1 MRSVRAAAVI
11 HPSHPHGSVE
21 LESLCRPRGDT
32 AANTGPLQAVSTALS
47 FGTEANPNRKACRNT
62 KNCAHAMRSGA
73 ASAPAQPSPA
83 RDPCHVLF
91 CSLRK
96 AWDCS
101 HPTLVKDGYKH
112 IFNLRCLH
120 SSSQY
125 QLLYDHSCIV
135 LASTLFYSTMNTE
148 SKKEFIQRAC
158 IFI

>member
-1 MRSVRAAAVI
+1 MN
-11 HPSHPHGSVE
+11 
-21 LESLCRPRGDT
+21 DT
-32 AANTGPLQAVSTALS
+32 Y
-47 FGTEANPNRKACRNT
+47 
-62 KNCAHAMRSGA
+62 KNEVFIYK
-73 ASAPAQPSPA
+73 
-83 RDPCHVLF
+83 DY
-91 CSLRK
+91 K
-96 AWDCS
+96 
-101 HPTLVKDGYKH
+101 PTLVKDGYKH